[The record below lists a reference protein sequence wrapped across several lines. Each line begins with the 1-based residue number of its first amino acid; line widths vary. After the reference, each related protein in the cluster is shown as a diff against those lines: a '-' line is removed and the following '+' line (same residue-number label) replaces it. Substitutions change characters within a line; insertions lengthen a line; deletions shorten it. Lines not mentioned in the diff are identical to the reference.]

1 MQNNDALSA
10 LLNEAG
16 KKAGVNPATLKQNV
30 QNGKL
35 DALLANM
42 KPQDAKR
49 FQEILNNPALAKI
62 RQISRPRRVTLTPE
76 RNPWGRGFTC
86 GEFLL
91 GTQSEAKS

>member
-16 KKAGVNPATLKQNV
+16 KKTGVNPATLKQNV

-49 FQEILNNPALAKI
+49 FQEILNNPALAKQLLNTPGAQKLI
-62 RQISRPRRVTLTPE
+62 RRFAEQGGNTD
-76 RNPWGRGFTC
+76 GG
-86 GEFLL
+86 L
-91 GTQSEAKS
+91 G

>member
-1 MQNNDALSA
+1 MQNNDALSE

-16 KKAGVNPATLKQNV
+16 KKSGVNPATLRQNV

-49 FQEILNNPALAKI
+49 FQEILNNPALVKQLLNTPQAQKLV
-62 RQISRPRRVTLTPE
+62 RRFAEQGGNTD
-76 RNPWGRGFTC
+76 GG
-86 GEFLL
+86 L
-91 GTQSEAKS
+91 G

>member
-42 KPQDAKR
+42 KQNVFR
-49 FQEILNNPALAKI
+49 
-62 RQISRPRRVTLTPE
+62 
-76 RNPWGRGFTC
+76 
-86 GEFLL
+86 
-91 GTQSEAKS
+91 KS

>member
-30 QNGKL
+30 L

-49 FQEILNNPALAKI
+49 FQEILNNPALAKQLLNTPGAQKLI
-62 RQISRPRRVTLTPE
+62 RRFAEQGGNT
-76 RNPWGRGFTC
+76 NGG
-86 GEFLL
+86 L
-91 GTQSEAKS
+91 G